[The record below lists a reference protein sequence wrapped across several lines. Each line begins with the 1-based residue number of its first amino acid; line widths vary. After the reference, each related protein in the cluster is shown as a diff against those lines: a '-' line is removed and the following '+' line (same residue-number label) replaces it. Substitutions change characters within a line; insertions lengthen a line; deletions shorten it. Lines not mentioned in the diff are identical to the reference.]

1 MAQTK
6 KILLVDD
13 SQIFLMGLRM
23 AFQAADWVDG
33 IFEARNQDQALKM
46 LESHDD
52 ISLAII
58 DVCLEKR
65 ADGLELIRQ
74 IKDKHPAVKTLVLSQ
89 YKNPDFI
96 CRAIVSGA
104 YAYIAKDS
112 EADVIVSASKN
123 VADGCCI
130 FFGDTISKDLLTRL
144 FGNADNIKAGKPH
157 QLSVQ
162 ELAVL
167 QYAASGY
174 GNAQIATVMNIS
186 SNTVES
192 YKERIK
198 NKLGYDTIIECV
210 AFAVSNG
217 LIGFKD

>member
-23 AFQAADWVDG
+23 AFHAADWVDG

-112 EADVIVSASKN
+112 EADVIVSQRTCLPVCSGMPITSGPASP
-123 VADGCCI
+123 
-130 FFGDTISKDLLTRL
+130 ISSR
-144 FGNADNIKAGKPH
+144 
-157 QLSVQ
+157 SRSW
-162 ELAVL
+162 
-167 QYAASGY
+167 QYCSMRHR
-174 GNAQIATVMNIS
+174 ATV
-186 SNTVES
+186 T
-192 YKERIK
+192 RR
-198 NKLGYDTIIECV
+198 
-210 AFAVSNG
+210 
-217 LIGFKD
+217 

>member
-33 IFEARNQDQALKM
+33 IYEARNSDQALKM
-46 LESHDD
+46 LEQNDD

-74 IKDKHPAVKTLVLSQ
+74 IKDKHTGVKTLVLSQ

-96 CRAIVSGA
+96 CQAIVSGA

-112 EADVIVSASKN
+112 EADVIVSASKS

-144 FGNADNIKAGKPH
+144 FGNADNIRNGKPH

-174 GNAQIATVMNIS
+174 GNTQIATLMNIS
-186 SNTVES
+186 SNTVDS

-210 AFAVSNG
+210 AFAVGNG